1 MKKRLIVSFSIIVVI
16 IALYFA
22 VGNYFYNFALN
33 ANAEKDFLE
42 DNPHLQASP
51 FINKS
56 REKEEKALDNKFKE
70 IHTSQ
75 SLKIT
80 SRDELKLQLRANYF
94 EQTAP
99 THKWAFVVH
108 GYTSKANDMTRWV
121 RNFYEQ
127 GFNVVAPDLR
137 GHGASEGNYIGM
149 GWHDRLDLMEWIHL
163 VLMMDPDAEI
173 VLFGVSMG
181 AATVLMASGEELPD
195 NVKVIVEDCGYSS
208 VADVFTYQL
217 KDLFSLPEFPFMNA
231 ANTVT
236 NIRANYDIYEASALT
251 QVEKSVTPTL
261 FIHGDEDTFVPYEM
275 VNELYEAAP
284 VEKEK
289 LIIEH
294 AGHGEAVRVS
304 PDIYWATVWEFVSR
318 FIN

>member
-1 MKKRLIVSFSIIVVI
+1 MPG
-16 IALYFA
+16 
-22 VGNYFYNFALN
+22 VGA
-33 ANAEKDFLE
+33 
-42 DNPHLQASP
+42 
-51 FINKS
+51 
-56 REKEEKALDNKFKE
+56 
-70 IHTSQ
+70 
-75 SLKIT
+75 
-80 SRDELKLQLRANYF
+80 
-94 EQTAP
+94 
-99 THKWAFVVH
+99 
-108 GYTSKANDMTRWV
+108 
-121 RNFYEQ
+121 
-127 GFNVVAPDLR
+127 
-137 GHGASEGNYIGM
+137 
-149 GWHDRLDLMEWIHL
+149 
-163 VLMMDPDAEI
+163 
-173 VLFGVSMG
+173 
-181 AATVLMASGEELPD
+181 ELPD

-208 VADVFTYQL
+208 VAGVFTYQL